1 MQRFANAANW
11 QLEQTYETRGPR
23 SLKRGKKDVKES
35 NRLPIKTASGIV
47 VRHAAPPSPDTTDDE
62 SEEDEEVEEEAAE
75 ETVVESEEEKH
86 KIPERQRV
94 LEAKEELAKI
104 ASAVQE
110 DPEENV
116 CHFFSLWIHGGG
128 GRC

>member
-23 SLKRGKKDVKES
+23 SLKRGKKDAKES

-47 VRHAAPPSPDTTDDE
+47 VRHAAPPSPDATDDE
-62 SEEDEEVEEEAAE
+62 SEEEEDEEVEEETVAE
-75 ETVVESEEEKH
+75 PEEEKP

-116 CHFFSLWIHGGG
+116 CLFSLGIWWWW
-128 GRC
+128 